1 MTVISLEERLAKE
14 LAGRPLGCTEGRA
27 DDIAEEDGETLAE
40 LGHMRG
46 VADMAYVA
54 LSDLALHCHGRRE
67 DVAWGIASGAAEDVA
82 WGIASGAAEDAHA
95 LAAIVGDWI
104 EDMEDED

>member
-14 LAGRPLGCTEGRA
+14 LAGRSAAPR
-27 DDIAEEDGETLAE
+27 EEPTTSPRKTGETLAE

-67 DVAWGIASGAAEDVA
+67 DVAWGIASGAAED
-82 WGIASGAAEDAHA
+82 
-95 LAAIVGDWI
+95 
-104 EDMEDED
+104 MEDED

>member
-14 LAGRPLGCTEGRA
+14 LAGRLLGCT
-27 DDIAEEDGETLAE
+27 DDIAGEDEGDDETLAE

-67 DVAWGIASGAAEDVA
+67 DVAWGIASGAAED
-82 WGIASGAAEDAHA
+82 AHA

>member
-27 DDIAEEDGETLAE
+27 D
-40 LGHMRG
+40 
-46 VADMAYVA
+46 DMAYVA

-67 DVAWGIASGAAEDVA
+67 DVAWGIASGAAED
-82 WGIASGAAEDAHA
+82 
-95 LAAIVGDWI
+95 
-104 EDMEDED
+104 MEDED

>member
-14 LAGRPLGCTEGRA
+14 LAGPLGCTEGRA

-54 LSDLALHCHGRRE
+54 LSDLALHCH
-67 DVAWGIASGAAEDVA
+67 V
-82 WGIASGAAEDAHA
+82 
-95 LAAIVGDWI
+95 LAAAVGDWI

>member
-54 LSDLALHCHGRRE
+54 LSDLALHCHNRRNDE
-67 DVAWGIASGAAEDVA
+67 AWEMASGAVK
-82 WGIASGAAEDAHA
+82 DAHA
-95 LAAIVGDWI
+95 LATIVGDWI

>member
-14 LAGRPLGCTEGRA
+14 LAGRLLGCT
-27 DDIAEEDGETLAE
+27 DDIAGEDGETLAE

-67 DVAWGIASGAAEDVA
+67 DVAWGIASGAAED
-82 WGIASGAAEDAHA
+82 
-95 LAAIVGDWI
+95 
-104 EDMEDED
+104 MEDED

>member
-27 DDIAEEDGETLAE
+27 DDIAGEDEGDDETLAE

-67 DVAWGIASGAAEDVA
+67 DVAWGIASGAAED
-82 WGIASGAAEDAHA
+82 AHA